1 MLGDYIKFAIDGIRY
16 RSLRSWLTML
26 GIFVGITAVV
36 SLISLGQGLQA
47 TIDDQFQ
54 KVGGDRIMVSPG
66 GGGLEASFGM
76 SGFVAAKLGE
86 RDLNVIRGVRGVDGA
101 VGVLTT
107 FGEIRYKN
115 KKRTGSIFAFSPDP
129 ESQKYLEQMDFFVVD
144 RGRYLKE
151 GDKYKA
157 LVGVDTG
164 ESNFGVDIGIGD
176 KLIIKGH
183 EFKIVGVNKKTGN
196 PTHDTK
202 VTIPLETA
210 EEFFNKSD
218 EFSMVSVKVKKGFE
232 PSDVAEDIEK
242 KLRRHRGVKE
252 DEEDFSVD
260 TAENLVASFKTVLLV
275 VQVVLVG
282 IAAISLLVGGIG
294 IMTTMYTAILE
305 RTRQIGIM
313 KAIGAR
319 NIDILSL
326 FLIEAGFLG
335 VVGGITGIIFGFLI
349 GKGVEQLAV
358 YYGLEIF
365 RAYFSIELVIGA
377 LAFSFITGCISGILP
392 AHRAS
397 KLNPV
402 EALSYR

>member
-1 MLGDYIKFAIDGIRY
+1 MI
-16 RSLRSWLTML
+16 

-36 SLISLGQGLQA
+36 SLISLGQGLQV

-76 SGFVAAKLGE
+76 SELVAAKLGNN
-86 RDLNVIRGVRGVDGA
+86 DLNVIREVRGVDSA

-107 FGEIRYKN
+107 FGEIRYKD
-115 KKRTGSIFAFSPDP
+115 KKKTVSIFAFPADP

-144 RGRYLKE
+144 RGRYLRE

-164 ESNFGVDIGIGD
+164 ESNFGKDIGIGD

-196 PTHDTK
+196 PTYDTK
-202 VTIPLETA
+202 VTIPLEAA
-210 EEFFNKSD
+210 EGFFNKSD
-218 EFSMVSVKVKKGFE
+218 EFSMIYVKVKKGFE
-232 PSDVAEDIEK
+232 PSDVAEDIKK

-252 DEEDFSVD
+252 GEEDFSVD
-260 TAENLVASFKTVLLV
+260 TAENLVASFKTALLV
-275 VQVVLVG
+275 VQVALVG
-282 IAAISLLVGGIG
+282 IAAISLIVGGIG

-319 NIDILSL
+319 NSDILLL
-326 FLIEAGFLG
+326 FLIESSFLG
-335 VVGGITGIIFGFLI
+335 TVGGIIGIIFGFLV
-349 GKGVEQLAV
+349 GKVAEQLAA
-358 YYGLEIF
+358 YYGIEIF

-377 LAFSFITGCISGILP
+377 LAFSFISGCISGILP